1 VLTLPASVRIYL
13 AAEPVDLRRGFDG
26 LAAAVRTVV
35 GADPLSG
42 HLFVFLNQSRNRAKI
57 LVWEASG
64 FWLFYKRL
72 EVGRFKLP
80 TAPASGTRHMALRGA
95 IHKRSGHC
103 FARGVH
109 MGWLRVARMRSS
121 HRPALSCERRW
132 SIASACSSSQ

>member
-1 VLTLPASVRIYL
+1 MLTLPASVRIYL

-80 TAPASGTRHMALRGA
+80 TAPASGTRHMALSAADLTLMLEGIDLRGA
-95 IHKRSGHC
+95 S
-103 FARGVH
+103 
-109 MGWLRVARMRSS
+109 
-121 HRPALSCERRW
+121 RRKVW
-132 SIASACSSSQ
+132 QPKIGT